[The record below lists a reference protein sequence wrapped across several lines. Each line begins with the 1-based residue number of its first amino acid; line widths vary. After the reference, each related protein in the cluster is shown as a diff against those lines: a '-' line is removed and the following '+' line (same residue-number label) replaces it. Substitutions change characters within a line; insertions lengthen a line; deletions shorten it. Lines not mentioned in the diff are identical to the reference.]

1 MQFNFKFSSRVT
13 THKSRQLK
21 RYLDKYNCCVT
32 FLYYLS
38 TVVKIEMDWMG
49 TLVTQLAISNTTGC
63 CCFFEKKQMIPKKNK
78 LI

>member
-13 THKSRQLK
+13 THKSRPLK

-32 FLYYLS
+32 FLYLS

-49 TLVTQLAISNTTGC
+49 TLVMQLAISNTTGC
-63 CCFFEKKQMIPKKNK
+63 CCFFEKKNES
-78 LI
+78 